1 MHTTQDIDAT
11 TAAPALTITD
21 DKHLCDI
28 VYQLAS
34 KQLVIN
40 AAEAEMQAQ
49 VEASKK
55 AFADATET
63 LTGEIKKLFAAVEA
77 YAAANKDRLFPV
89 KGDKRKK
96 TFAVLQHKLQYRSS
110 ESVEACDNA
119 AEVVLELL
127 RSGIEY
133 LRDKPGGEW
142 NGLGVDDIKAAFKA
156 LIRQPAP
163 ELDKDAVKDLL
174 KDAAVNEGIKALAET
189 LHLHGIRV
197 KTLETFKLA
206 FTFTPEQTAA

>member
-1 MHTTQDIDAT
+1 MHTTQNIDT
-11 TAAPALTITD
+11 TTDAPALTITD

-63 LTGEIKKLFAAVEA
+63 LTGDVKKLFAAVEA

-110 ESVEACDNA
+110 ESVQAPANA
-119 AEVVLELL
+119 AQIIIDLCDAGM
-127 RSGIEY
+127 SY
-133 LRDKPGGEW
+133 LRDKPDGEW
-142 NGLGVDDIKAAFKA
+142 NGLTTETMKAAFKA
-156 LIRQPAP
+156 LIRQPEP
-163 ELDKDAVKDLL
+163 EMNKDAL
-174 KDAAVNEGIKALAET
+174 KDAPESLRE
-189 LHLHGIRV
+189 LLRLQGIRV
-197 KTLETFKLA
+197 QTQEIFKLA